1 VNPLLYDFLRQ
12 FRSWYNLLA
21 LALFILVLLGM
32 GGLASLAVKTTI
44 SNSPVSGAGVFAVYN
59 ATTHK
64 LFGYVFG
71 ADGELLEY
79 RGTISLSNGSTVAV
93 SGKGTLNLTLSP
105 NVDTYPVV
113 IDLNTSSGKV
123 TAAPRNLTLSSNVST
138 STYSVVIGLSTSS
151 GKVTATS
158 SQGFGEETEYF
169 FMTPTLINGGSDLQI
184 PLGSQFVYTAIVL
197 TQGFHYGQPQKA
209 IVMAINNSAEPATV
223 VVSVQKLNVTVSG
236 FMVFEV
242 EAQPSLR
249 FVISPVGQNETVAT
263 SAAYPV
269 NLTDL
274 VPNLIVV
281 LVYSLVILGGG
292 FLVVNGL
299 YPLATFYSTLNSI
312 VRQTESGVLKFLIAQ
327 PITRTQ
333 ILLVRYLSTALTV
346 AVVAIIADSVSYAIL
361 YFALSPLGFPVPRE
375 LLFALFASTI
385 LIQLSYVS
393 LLYLIATL
401 VNRGWQF
408 SLISI
413 TTYAIFFLVLP
424 NAISVIQNLQQ
435 ASLTPG
441 SSQLSNLPLE
451 ALYYLDFP
459 LLGEQILINSVSF
472 LKADIGLPEAVAGSL
487 VWLVIPLALAIIR
500 FRRKDF

>member
-12 FRSWYNLLA
+12 FRSWYNLLV

-44 SNSPVSGAGVFAVYN
+44 SNSPLTGAGVFAVYN

-93 SGKGTLNLTLSP
+93 SGKGTLNLTLPP
-105 NVDTYPVV
+105 NVNTYPLA
-113 IDLNTSSGKV
+113 IDLNTSSGE
-123 TAAPRNLTLSSNVST
+123 
-138 STYSVVIGLSTSS
+138 
-151 GKVTATS
+151 VTATS
-158 SQGFGEETEYF
+158 PQGFGEETEYF
-169 FMTPTLINGGSDLQI
+169 ISTPTLINGGSDIQI
-184 PLGSQFVYTAIVL
+184 PLGSQFVYTAVIL
-197 TQGFHYGQPQKA
+197 SQGFNYGQPQKA
-209 IVMAINNSAEPATV
+209 IVMAINGSAEPATV

-236 FMVFEV
+236 FKVFEV

-249 FVISPVGQNETVAT
+249 FVISPVGQNATNAT

-269 NLTDL
+269 YLTDV

-281 LVYSLVILGGG
+281 LVYSLVILSGG
-292 FLVVNGL
+292 FLIVNGL

-346 AVVAIIADSVSYAIL
+346 AVVAVIADSVSYAIL
-361 YFALSPLGFPVPRE
+361 YFTLSPFGFPIPRE

-393 LLYLIATL
+393 LLYLIAAF
-401 VNRGWQF
+401 VNKGWQF

-424 NAISVIQNLQQ
+424 TAISVIQNLGQV
-435 ASLTPG
+435 SLTPEP
-441 SSQLSNLPLE
+441 SKLSNLPLE

-459 LLGEQILINSVSF
+459 SLGEQILINSLSF
-472 LKADIGLPEAVAGSL
+472 LEANIGLPEAVAGSL
-487 VWLVIPLALAIIR
+487 AWLVIPLALAIIR

>member
-21 LALFILVLLGM
+21 LALFILALLGM
-32 GGLASLAVKTTI
+32 GGLASLAIQTTI
-44 SNSPVSGAGVFAVYN
+44 SSSPLSGAGVFAVYN

-71 ADGELLEY
+71 ANGELLEY

-93 SGKGTLNLTLSP
+93 SGKGTLNLTLPP
-105 NVDTYPVV
+105 NVNTYPVV

-123 TAAPRNLTLSSNVST
+123 TAT
-138 STYSVVIGLSTSS
+138 STG
-151 GKVTATS
+151 
-158 SQGFGEETEYF
+158 GFGKETEYF
-169 FMTPTLINGGSDLQI
+169 FWMPSLINGGGDLLI
-184 PLGSQFVYTAIVL
+184 PQGSQFVYTAIIL
-197 TQGFHYGQPQKA
+197 TQGFNYGQPQKA
-209 IVMAINNSAEPATV
+209 IVVAINSSAEPATV
-223 VVSVQKLNVTVSG
+223 AVSVQKLNVTVSG
-236 FMVFEV
+236 FKVFEV

-249 FVISPVGQNETVAT
+249 FLISPAGQNATNAT

-269 NLTDL
+269 NLPDL
-274 VPNLIVV
+274 VPNQIVV
-281 LVYSLVILGGG
+281 VVYSLVILSGG
-292 FLVVNGL
+292 FLIVNGL

-346 AVVAIIADSVSYAIL
+346 AVVAVIADSVSYAIL
-361 YFALSPLGFPVPRE
+361 YFTLSPFGFPIPRE

-393 LLYLIATL
+393 LLYLIAAF

-424 NAISVIQNLQQ
+424 TAISVIQNLGQ
-435 ASLTPG
+435 ASLTPEP
-441 SSQLSNLPLE
+441 SKLSNLPLE

-459 LLGEQILINSVSF
+459 SLGEQILINSVSF
-472 LKADIGLPEAVAGSL
+472 LEANIGLPEAVAGSL

>member
-1 VNPLLYDFLRQ
+1 
-12 FRSWYNLLA
+12 
-21 LALFILVLLGM
+21 
-32 GGLASLAVKTTI
+32 
-44 SNSPVSGAGVFAVYN
+44 
-59 ATTHK
+59 
-64 LFGYVFG
+64 
-71 ADGELLEY
+71 
-79 RGTISLSNGSTVAV
+79 
-93 SGKGTLNLTLSP
+93 
-105 NVDTYPVV
+105 
-113 IDLNTSSGKV
+113 
-123 TAAPRNLTLSSNVST
+123 
-138 STYSVVIGLSTSS
+138 
-151 GKVTATS
+151 
-158 SQGFGEETEYF
+158 
-169 FMTPTLINGGSDLQI
+169 
-184 PLGSQFVYTAIVL
+184 
-197 TQGFHYGQPQKA
+197 
-209 IVMAINNSAEPATV
+209 MAINSNAEPATV

-236 FMVFEV
+236 FKVFEV

-249 FVISPVGQNETVAT
+249 FMIYPVGQNAT
-263 SAAYPV
+263 NARSAAYPV
-269 NLTDL
+269 NLTDV

-346 AVVAIIADSVSYAIL
+346 AVVAVIADSVSYAIL
-361 YFALSPLGFPVPRE
+361 YFTLSPFGFPVPRE

-393 LLYLIATL
+393 LLYLIAAF
-401 VNRGWQF
+401 VNKGWQF

-424 NAISVIQNLQQ
+424 TAISVVQNLGHV
-435 ASLTPG
+435 SLTPEP
-441 SSQLSNLPLE
+441 SKLSNLPLE

-459 LLGEQILINSVSF
+459 SLGEQILINSVSF
-472 LKADIGLPEAVAGSL
+472 LEANIGLPEAVAGSL
-487 VWLVIPLALAIIR
+487 VWLVIPLALAIIG

>member
-12 FRSWYNLLA
+12 FRSWYNLLV
-21 LALFILVLLGM
+21 LALFILALLGM

-44 SNSPVSGAGVFAVYN
+44 SNSPLSGAGVFAVYD

-93 SGKGTLNLTLSP
+93 SGKGTLNLTLPP
-105 NVDTYPVV
+105 NVNTYPVA

-123 TAAPRNLTLSSNVST
+123 TAASP
-138 STYSVVIGLSTSS
+138 
-151 GKVTATS
+151 
-158 SQGFGEETEYF
+158 QGFGEETEYF
-169 FMTPTLINGGSDLQI
+169 FSTPTLINGGSDLQI
-184 PLGSQFVYTAIVL
+184 PLGSQFVYTAVIL
-197 TQGFHYGQPQKA
+197 SQGFNYGQPQKA
-209 IVMAINNSAEPATV
+209 IVMAINGGAEPATV
-223 VVSVQKLNVTVSG
+223 AVSVQKLNVTVSG
-236 FMVFEV
+236 FKVFEV
-242 EAQPSLR
+242 EAQPGLR
-249 FVISPVGQNETVAT
+249 FVISPVGQNATNAT

-281 LVYSLVILGGG
+281 VVYSLVILSGG
-292 FLVVNGL
+292 FLIVNGL

-361 YFALSPLGFPVPRE
+361 YFTLSPFGFPVPRE

-393 LLYLIATL
+393 LLYLIAAF
-401 VNRGWQF
+401 VNKGWQF

-424 NAISVIQNLQQ
+424 TAISVVQNLQQ
-435 ASLTPG
+435 ASLTPEP
-441 SSQLSNLPLE
+441 SQLYNLPLE

-459 LLGEQILINSVSF
+459 SLGEQILVNGVSF
-472 LKADIGLPEAVAGSL
+472 LEANIGLPEAVAGSL
-487 VWLVIPLALAIIR
+487 AWLVIPLALAIIR

>member
-12 FRSWYNLLA
+12 FRSWYNLLV

-32 GGLASLAVKTTI
+32 GGLASLAIQTTI
-44 SNSPVSGAGVFAVYN
+44 SNSPLSGAGVFAVYN

-71 ADGELLEY
+71 ANGELLEY

-93 SGKGTLNLTLSP
+93 SGKGTLNLTLPP
-105 NVDTYPVV
+105 NVNTYPVV

-123 TAAPRNLTLSSNVST
+123 TAT
-138 STYSVVIGLSTSS
+138 SP
-151 GKVTATS
+151 
-158 SQGFGEETEYF
+158 QGFGEKTEYF
-169 FMTPTLINGGSDLQI
+169 ISTPTLINGGSDLQI
-184 PLGSQFVYTAIVL
+184 PLGSQFVYTAIIL
-197 TQGFHYGQPQKA
+197 SQGFNYGQPQKA
-209 IVMAINNSAEPATV
+209 IVMAINGSAEPATV
-223 VVSVQKLNVTVSG
+223 VVNVQKLNVTVSG
-236 FMVFEV
+236 FKVFEV

-249 FVISPVGQNETVAT
+249 FVISPAEQNATNAT
-263 SAAYPV
+263 SATYPV

-281 LVYSLVILGGG
+281 LVYSLVILSGG

-299 YPLATFYSTLNSI
+299 YPLVTFYSTLNSI
-312 VRQTESGVLKFLIAQ
+312 IRQTESGVLKFLIAQ

-361 YFALSPLGFPVPRE
+361 YFTLSPFGFPIPRE

-393 LLYLIATL
+393 LLYLIAAFI
-401 VNRGWQF
+401 NRGWQF

-424 NAISVIQNLQQ
+424 TAISVIQNLGHV
-435 ASLTPG
+435 SLTPEP
-441 SSQLSNLPLE
+441 SQLSNLPLE

-459 LLGEQILINSVSF
+459 SLGEQILINNVSF
-472 LKADIGLPEAVAGSL
+472 LEPNIGLPEAVAGSL
-487 VWLVIPLALAIIR
+487 VWLVIPLALAIIG

>member
-12 FRSWYNLLA
+12 FRSWYNLLV
-21 LALFILVLLGM
+21 LALFILALLGM

-44 SNSPVSGAGVFAVYN
+44 SNSPLTGAGVFAVYN

-93 SGKGTLNLTLSP
+93 SGKGTLNLTLPP
-105 NVDTYPVV
+105 NVNTYPLA

-123 TAAPRNLTLSSNVST
+123 TAT
-138 STYSVVIGLSTSS
+138 SP
-151 GKVTATS
+151 
-158 SQGFGEETEYF
+158 QGFGEETEYF
-169 FMTPTLINGGSDLQI
+169 FSTPTLINGGSDVQI
-184 PLGSQFVYTAIVL
+184 PLGSQFVYTAIIL
-197 TQGFHYGQPQKA
+197 SQGFNYGQPQKA
-209 IVMAINNSAEPATV
+209 IVMAINGGAEPATV
-223 VVSVQKLNVTVSG
+223 AVSVQKINVTVSG
-236 FMVFEV
+236 FKVFEV

-249 FVISPVGQNETVAT
+249 FVISPVGQNATNAT

-269 NLTDL
+269 YLTDV

-281 LVYSLVILGGG
+281 LVYSLVILSGG
-292 FLVVNGL
+292 FLIVNGL

-346 AVVAIIADSVSYAIL
+346 AVVAVIADSVSYAIL
-361 YFALSPLGFPVPRE
+361 YFTLSPFGFPVPRE

-393 LLYLIATL
+393 LLYLIAAF

-424 NAISVIQNLQQ
+424 TAISVVQNLQQ

-441 SSQLSNLPLE
+441 LSPLSNLPLE

-459 LLGEQILINSVSF
+459 SLGEQILINSVSF
-472 LKADIGLPEAVAGSL
+472 LEANIGLPEAVAGSL

>member
-1 VNPLLYDFLRQ
+1 MNPLLYDFLRQ

-21 LALFILVLLGM
+21 LALFILALLGM

-44 SNSPVSGAGVFAVYN
+44 SNSPLSGGGVFAVYN

-93 SGKGTLNLTLSP
+93 SGKGTLNLTLPP
-105 NVDTYPVV
+105 NVNTYPLA

-123 TAAPRNLTLSSNVST
+123 TAT
-138 STYSVVIGLSTSS
+138 SP
-151 GKVTATS
+151 
-158 SQGFGEETEYF
+158 QGFGEETEYF
-169 FMTPTLINGGSDLQI
+169 ISTPTLINGGSDDQI
-184 PLGSQFVYTAIVL
+184 PLGSQFVYTAIIL
-197 TQGFHYGQPQKA
+197 SQGFNYGQPQKA
-209 IVMAINNSAEPATV
+209 IVMAIKGSAEPATV
-223 VVSVQKLNVTVSG
+223 AVSVQKLNVTVSG
-236 FMVFEV
+236 FKVFEV

-249 FVISPVGQNETVAT
+249 FVISPVGQNATNAT

-269 NLTDL
+269 NLTDV

-281 LVYSLVILGGG
+281 VVYSLVILSGG

-361 YFALSPLGFPVPRE
+361 YFTLSPFGFPIPRE

-393 LLYLIATL
+393 LLYLIAAF
-401 VNRGWQF
+401 VNKGWQF

-424 NAISVIQNLQQ
+424 TAISVVQNLQQ

-441 SSQLSNLPLE
+441 LSPLSNLPLE

-459 LLGEQILINSVSF
+459 SLGEQILINSVSF
-472 LKADIGLPEAVAGSL
+472 LKANIGLPEAVAGSL
-487 VWLVIPLALAIIR
+487 AWLVIPLALAIIR

>member
-21 LALFILVLLGM
+21 LALFILVLLGI
-32 GGLASLAVKTTI
+32 GGLASLVVKTTI
-44 SNSPVSGAGVFAVYN
+44 SNSPLSGGGVFAVYN
-59 ATTHK
+59 ETTHR

-93 SGKGTLNLTLSP
+93 SGKGTLNLTLPP
-105 NVDTYPVV
+105 NVKTYPVA

-123 TAAPRNLTLSSNVST
+123 TATSPR
-138 STYSVVIGLSTSS
+138 
-151 GKVTATS
+151 
-158 SQGFGEETEYF
+158 GFGEKTEYF
-169 FMTPTLINGGSDLQI
+169 ISTPTLINGGSDLQI
-184 PLGSQFVYTAIVL
+184 PLGSQFVYTAVIL
-197 TQGFHYGQPQKA
+197 SQGFNYGQPQKA
-209 IVMAINNSAEPATV
+209 IVMAIKGSAEPATV

-236 FMVFEV
+236 FKVFEV

-249 FVISPVGQNETVAT
+249 FVISPAGQNATNAT

-299 YPLATFYSTLNSI
+299 YPLVTFYSTLNSI
-312 VRQTESGVLKFLIAQ
+312 IRQTESGVLKFLIAQ

-361 YFALSPLGFPVPRE
+361 YFTLSPFGFPIPRE

-393 LLYLIATL
+393 LLYLIAAFI
-401 VNRGWQF
+401 NRGWQF

-424 NAISVIQNLQQ
+424 NAISVVQNLQQ

-441 SSQLSNLPLE
+441 LSPLSNLPLE

-472 LKADIGLPEAVAGSL
+472 LEPNIGLPEAVAGSL
-487 VWLVIPLALAIIR
+487 VWLVIPLALAIIG

>member
-1 VNPLLYDFLRQ
+1 MNPLLYDFLRQ

-21 LALFILVLLGM
+21 LALFILVLLGI
-32 GGLASLAVKTTI
+32 GGLASLVVKTTI
-44 SNSPVSGAGVFAVYN
+44 SNSPLSGAGVFAVYN

-93 SGKGTLNLTLSP
+93 SGKGTLNLTLPP
-105 NVDTYPVV
+105 NVNTYPLA

-123 TAAPRNLTLSSNVST
+123 TAT
-138 STYSVVIGLSTSS
+138 SP
-151 GKVTATS
+151 
-158 SQGFGEETEYF
+158 QGFGEETEYF
-169 FMTPTLINGGSDLQI
+169 ISTPTLINGGSDLQI
-184 PLGSQFVYTAIVL
+184 PLRSQFVYTAIIL
-197 TQGFHYGQPQKA
+197 SQGFNYGQPQKA
-209 IVMAINNSAEPATV
+209 IVMAIKGSAEPATV

-236 FMVFEV
+236 FKVFEV

-249 FVISPVGQNETVAT
+249 FVISPVGQNATNAT

-299 YPLATFYSTLNSI
+299 YPLVTFYSTLNSI

-361 YFALSPLGFPVPRE
+361 YLTLSPFGFPIPRII
-375 LLFALFASTI
+375 LFALFASTI

-393 LLYLIATL
+393 LLYLIAAF

-424 NAISVIQNLQQ
+424 TAISVVQNLQQ
-435 ASLTPG
+435 APLTPG
-441 SSQLSNLPLE
+441 LSPHSNLPLE

-459 LLGEQILINSVSF
+459 LLGEQILVNSVSF
-472 LKADIGLPEAVAGSL
+472 LEANIGLPEAVAGSL
-487 VWLVIPLALAIIR
+487 AWLVIPLALAIIR

>member
-1 VNPLLYDFLRQ
+1 MNPILYDFLRQ

-21 LALFILVLLGM
+21 LVLFILALLGM
-32 GGLASLAVKTTI
+32 GGLASLAVKTAI
-44 SNSPVSGAGVFAVYN
+44 SNSPLSGAGVFAVYN

-79 RGTISLSNGSTVAV
+79 RGTISLSNGSTVTV
-93 SGKGTLNLTLSP
+93 SGKGTLNLTLPP
-105 NVDTYPVV
+105 NVNTYPVV

-123 TAAPRNLTLSSNVST
+123 TASSPP
-138 STYSVVIGLSTSS
+138 
-151 GKVTATS
+151 
-158 SQGFGEETEYF
+158 GFGEETEYF
-169 FMTPTLINGGSDLQI
+169 FSTPSLINGESDLQI
-184 PLGSQFVYTAIVL
+184 QLGSQFVYTAIVL
-197 TQGFHYGQPQKA
+197 TQGFNYGKPQKA
-209 IVMAINNSAEPATV
+209 IVMAINGKAEPATV
-223 VVSVQKLNVTVSG
+223 VVSVQNLNVTVSG
-236 FMVFEV
+236 FKVFEV

-249 FVISPVGQNETVAT
+249 FMISPVGQNATNAT
-263 SAAYPV
+263 SAAHSAYLTATGY
-269 NLTDL
+269 LTDL

-281 LVYSLVILGGG
+281 LVYSLVILSGG
-292 FLVVNGL
+292 FLIVNGL

-361 YFALSPLGFPVPRE
+361 YFTLSPFGFPVPRQ

-385 LIQLSYVS
+385 LIQMSYIS
-393 LLYLIATL
+393 LLYLIATF

-424 NAISVIQNLQQ
+424 TAINVIQNLQQ
-435 ASLTPG
+435 ASLTPEQ
-441 SSQLSNLPLE
+441 SQLSNLPLE

-459 LLGEQILINSVSF
+459 SLGEQILINSVSF
-472 LKADIGLPEAVAGSL
+472 LEANIGWPEAVAGSL

>member
-1 VNPLLYDFLRQ
+1 MNPLLYDFLRQ

-21 LALFILVLLGM
+21 LALFILALLGM
-32 GGLASLAVKTTI
+32 GGLASLAIQTTI
-44 SNSPVSGAGVFAVYN
+44 SNSPLSGAGVFAVYN

-93 SGKGTLNLTLSP
+93 SGKGTLNLTLPP
-105 NVDTYPVV
+105 NVNAYPVV

-123 TAAPRNLTLSSNVST
+123 TAASP
-138 STYSVVIGLSTSS
+138 
-151 GKVTATS
+151 
-158 SQGFGEETEYF
+158 QGFGEETRYF
-169 FMTPTLINGGSDLQI
+169 FSTPSLINGQSDLQI

-197 TQGFHYGQPQKA
+197 TQGFNYGQPQKA
-209 IVMAINNSAEPATV
+209 IVMAINGSAEPATV

-236 FMVFEV
+236 FKVFEV

-249 FVISPVGQNETVAT
+249 FVISPVGQNATNAT
-263 SAAYPV
+263 SAARPV
-269 NLTDL
+269 YLMYLADL
-274 VPNLIVV
+274 VPNLIVAV
-281 LVYSLVILGGG
+281 VYSLVILSGG

-346 AVVAIIADSVSYAIL
+346 AVVAIIADSVSYVIL
-361 YFALSPLGFPVPRE
+361 YFTLSPFGFPIPRE

-393 LLYLIATL
+393 LLYLIAAF

-424 NAISVIQNLQQ
+424 TAISVVQNLGHV
-435 ASLTPG
+435 SLTPG
-441 SSQLSNLPLE
+441 PSQLSSLPLE

-459 LLGEQILINSVSF
+459 LLGEQILVNSVSF
-472 LKADIGLPEAVAGSL
+472 LGTNIGLPEAVAGSL